1 MKKKKFKA
9 VKLDELSKTRVFELE
24 EQIEE
29 IIVDILNQYQQ
40 FFVQNGYIL
49 DIKLERI
56 NEVDALKGIEE
67 HGMEKGQCFGT
78 NYYSFVCLAIKDSSG
93 KLIGNEEDG
102 YLIENIHIWNVNK
115 PFFSSKKGY
124 IINLPPLEI
133 KKEIETVIKDF
144 ARVLNISI
152 SGSNT
157 INN

>member
-1 MKKKKFKA
+1 PEVCPNASDPFCIKGREAFC
-9 VKLDELSKTRVFELE
+9 LPSDCRTRVTLE

-67 HGMEKGQCFGT
+67 HGMEKGQCFET

-93 KLIGNEEDG
+93 KLIGVHHQI
-102 YLIENIHIWNVNK
+102 L
-115 PFFSSKKGY
+115 
-124 IINLPPLEI
+124 
-133 KKEIETVIKDF
+133 
-144 ARVLNISI
+144 
-152 SGSNT
+152 
-157 INN
+157 